1 MTTVALADDHKL
13 VRHALVELV
22 NSIDGFNV
30 ILDVNNGQEL
40 LEELSDTRSSLP
52 DLVLIDINMPI
63 MDGYRTM
70 EYMSLNFPQVK
81 CMALSV
87 EDSEEAIIRML
98 RLGAKGYLLKDTDT
112 PQFKIA
118 MEEVILR
125 GFYHSELVSS
135 TLLRSIKRPLKAR
148 TVPIIHFM
156 SRELEFLDL
165 VCTELTYKEI
175 AEHMGLSPRTV
186 DGYRDSLFEK
196 LGVKSRTGLV
206 MYAIK
211 NSLVKV

>member
-13 VRHALVELV
+13 VRQALVELV
-22 NSIDGFNV
+22 NSIDGFEV
-30 ILDVNNGQEL
+30 IFDVNNGQEL
-40 LEELSDTRSSLP
+40 LEELSKGLMP
-52 DLVLIDINMPI
+52 DIILIDINMPI

-70 EYMSLNFPQVK
+70 EYLSMHFPQVK
-81 CMALSV
+81 CLALSV

-112 PQFKIA
+112 PQFKTA
-118 MEEVILR
+118 LEEVILR

-148 TVPIIHFM
+148 TGPPIQFLT
-156 SRELEFLDL
+156 RELEFLEL

-175 AEHMGLSPRTV
+175 ADHMTLSPRTV
-186 DGYRDSLFEK
+186 DGYRDNLFEK

-211 NSLVKV
+211 NGLVKV